1 MFDVGFWEIS
11 LIAIV
16 ALVVVGPERLPSLVN
31 EAGKWA
37 GRARAT
43 ARDLKYDLQRQAELD
58 ELEKLGQDFKRTTD
72 EIEPKTNL
80 RDMLADLEA
89 RSEPLDDDE
98 EDEVLQSLETKPGV
112 AEATEE
118 KSPTNPTTLDEE
130 PDQAQTDQSQAEKTS

>member
-1 MFDVGFWEIS
+1 MFDVGFWEVS

-43 ARDLKYDLQRQAELD
+43 ARDLKYDLQHQAEID
-58 ELEKLGQDFKRTTD
+58 ELAKLGQDIKESADDVNPANMR
-72 EIEPKTNL
+72 TNL
-80 RDMLADLEA
+80 RDMLADLES

-98 EDEVLQSLETKPGV
+98 EDEIYNRAVSQDDTVDTADAELDRET
-112 AEATEE
+112 
-118 KSPTNPTTLDEE
+118 TTQESDLDRS
-130 PDQAQTDQSQAEKTS
+130 A

>member
-43 ARDLKYDLQRQAELD
+43 ARDLKYDLQRQAEFD
-58 ELEKLGQDFKRTTD
+58 ELAKLSNDFKD
-72 EIEPKTNL
+72 SADDVNPHKIHKNL
-80 RDMLADLEA
+80 RDMMDDLER
-89 RSEPLDDDE
+89 RSEPLDDDDE
-98 EDEVLQSLETKPGV
+98 ELELANDEQSKTAAET
-112 AEATEE
+112 ATEQVADGAD
-118 KSPTNPTTLDEE
+118 NE
-130 PDQAQTDQSQAEKTS
+130 PPAKTS

>member
-43 ARDLKYDLQRQAELD
+43 ARDLKYDLQRQAEID
-58 ELEKLGQDFKRTTD
+58 ELEKLV
-72 EIEPKTNL
+72 EISNGPPMK
-80 RDMLADLEA
+80 
-89 RSEPLDDDE
+89 
-98 EDEVLQSLETKPGV
+98 
-112 AEATEE
+112 
-118 KSPTNPTTLDEE
+118 
-130 PDQAQTDQSQAEKTS
+130 

>member
-16 ALVVVGPERLPSLVN
+16 ALVVVGPERLPALVN

-43 ARDLKYDLQRQAELD
+43 ARDLKYDLQRQAEVE
-58 ELEKLGQDFKRTTD
+58 ELEKLGKDFNRVSD
-72 EIEPKTNL
+72 EIEPRTNL

-98 EDEVLQSLETKPGV
+98 EDEVLRSLENSPYANAEKNADETKSQSKHEDSDTTQN
-112 AEATEE
+112 AE
-118 KSPTNPTTLDEE
+118 
-130 PDQAQTDQSQAEKTS
+130 QTPAEKTS

>member
-43 ARDLKYDLQRQAELD
+43 ARDLKYDLQRQAEFD
-58 ELEKLGQDFKRTTD
+58 ELAKLSNDFKD
-72 EIEPKTNL
+72 SADDVNPHKIHKNL
-80 RDMLADLEA
+80 RDMMDDLER
-89 RSEPLDDDE
+89 RSEPLDDDDE
-98 EDEVLQSLETKPGV
+98 ELELANDEQSKTAAET
-112 AEATEE
+112 ATEQVAD
-118 KSPTNPTTLDEE
+118 SADNE
-130 PDQAQTDQSQAEKTS
+130 PPAKTS

>member
-43 ARDLKYDLQRQAELD
+43 ARDLKYDLQRQAEFD
-58 ELEKLGQDFKRTTD
+58 ELAKLSNDFKNSAD
-72 EIEPKTNL
+72 DVNPHKIHKNL
-80 RDMLADLEA
+80 RDMMDDLER
-89 RSEPLDDDE
+89 RSEPLDDDDE
-98 EDEVLQSLETKPGV
+98 ELDLATDEQLGTTVE
-112 AEATEE
+112 
-118 KSPTNPTTLDEE
+118 PTNSPVADSADNE
-130 PDQAQTDQSQAEKTS
+130 PSEKNT

>member
-43 ARDLKYDLQRQAELD
+43 ARDLKYDLQRQAEFD
-58 ELEKLGQDFKRTTD
+58 ELAKLSNDFKD
-72 EIEPKTNL
+72 SADDVNPHKIHKNL
-80 RDMLADLEA
+80 RDMMDDLEK
-89 RSEPLDDDE
+89 RSEPLDDD
-98 EDEVLQSLETKPGV
+98 
-112 AEATEE
+112 
-118 KSPTNPTTLDEE
+118 DEE
-130 PDQAQTDQSQAEKTS
+130 LELAKDEQLDAAERANSQVADSADNESSEKTS

>member
-43 ARDLKYDLQRQAELD
+43 ARDLKYDLQRQAEID
-58 ELEKLGQDFKRTTD
+58 ELDKLGQDFKRTSD
-72 EIEPKTNL
+72 EIDPRTNL

-89 RSEPLDDDE
+89 RSEPLDDEDE
-98 EDEVLQSLETKPGV
+98 ELLNSLESNTAY
-112 AEATEE
+112 AEKNDNLSQATGPAD
-118 KSPTNPTTLDEE
+118 SDDVP
-130 PDQAQTDQSQAEKTS
+130 ASAHADQSQAEKTS

>member
-43 ARDLKYDLQRQAELD
+43 ARDLKYDLQRQAEFD
-58 ELEKLGQDFKRTTD
+58 ELAKLSNDFKD
-72 EIEPKTNL
+72 SADDVNPHKIHKNL
-80 RDMLADLEA
+80 RDMMDDLEK
-89 RSEPLDDDE
+89 RSEPLDDEDE
-98 EDEVLQSLETKPGV
+98 ELELANDEQSKTA
-112 AEATEE
+112 AEPATEQVAD
-118 KSPTNPTTLDEE
+118 STDNE
-130 PDQAQTDQSQAEKTS
+130 PPAKTS

>member
-72 EIEPKTNL
+72 EIKPKTNL

-98 EDEVLQSLETKPGV
+98 EDEVLQSLETKSGV
-112 AEATEE
+112 AEVAED

-130 PDQAQTDQSQAEKTS
+130 PEQAQTDQSQAEKTS

>member
-43 ARDLKYDLQRQAELD
+43 ARDRKYDLQRQAEFD
-58 ELEKLGQDFKRTTD
+58 ELAKLSNDFKD
-72 EIEPKTNL
+72 SADDVNPHKIHKNL
-80 RDMLADLEA
+80 RDMMDDLER
-89 RSEPLDDDE
+89 RSEPLDDDDE
-98 EDEVLQSLETKPGV
+98 ELELANDEQSKTAAET
-112 AEATEE
+112 ATEQVAD
-118 KSPTNPTTLDEE
+118 SADNE
-130 PDQAQTDQSQAEKTS
+130 PPAKTS

>member
-98 EDEVLQSLETKPGV
+98 EDEVLQSLETKSGV
-112 AEATEE
+112 AEVAED

-130 PDQAQTDQSQAEKTS
+130 PEQAQTDQSQAEKTS

>member
-43 ARDLKYDLQRQAELD
+43 ARDLKYDLQRQAEFD
-58 ELEKLGQDFKRTTD
+58 ELAKLGNEFKESADDVNPNKIR
-72 EIEPKTNL
+72 TNL
-80 RDMLADLEA
+80 RDMLDDLEK
-89 RSEPLDDDE
+89 RSEPLDDEDDE
-98 EDEVLQSLETKPGV
+98 FD
-112 AEATEE
+112 AA
-118 KSPTNPTTLDEE
+118 
-130 PDQAQTDQSQAEKTS
+130 DQAGSGDPSEASIAQAENNADNEPPPQKPS

>member
-43 ARDLKYDLQRQAELD
+43 ARDLKYDLQRQAEMD
-58 ELEKLGQDFKRTTD
+58 ELEQLGRDFNRTTE
-72 EIEPKTNL
+72 EIEPRTNL
-80 RDMLADLEA
+80 RDMMADLEA
-89 RSEPLDDDE
+89 RSEPLDDEDE
-98 EDEVLQSLETKPGV
+98 EVLRSL
-112 AEATEE
+112 E
-118 KSPTNPTTLDEE
+118 KSPYSSVENDIAESKAGPDEGATSATQNE
-130 PDQAQTDQSQAEKTS
+130 EQASAEKTS

>member
-43 ARDLKYDLQRQAELD
+43 ARDLKYDLQRQAEID
-58 ELEKLGQDFKRTTD
+58 ELDKLGQDFKRTSD
-72 EIEPKTNL
+72 EIDPRTNL

-89 RSEPLDDDE
+89 RSEPLDDEDE
-98 EDEVLQSLETKPGV
+98 ELLNSLESNTAY
-112 AEATEE
+112 AEKNDNQSRAAGPAD
-118 KSPTNPTTLDEE
+118 SDDDP
-130 PDQAQTDQSQAEKTS
+130 ASAHADQSQAEKTS

>member
-43 ARDLKYDLQRQAELD
+43 ARDLKYDLQRQAEID
-58 ELEKLGQDFKRTTD
+58 ELDKLGQDFKRTSD
-72 EIEPKTNL
+72 EIDPRTNL

-89 RSEPLDDDE
+89 RSEPLDDDDE
-98 EDEVLQSLETKPGV
+98 ELLNSLESNT
-112 AEATEE
+112 AYAE
-118 KSPTNPTTLDEE
+118 KSDNQHQAAE
-130 PDQAQTDQSQAEKTS
+130 PVDTDDDPVSARADQSQAEKTS